1 MALMRPDTISHF
13 VPIPM
18 APDIALCLAILL
30 AAIGLFSLERI
41 PADVIAV
48 GVMIALVLTG
58 ILTPDQA
65 FEGFASDTV
74 ITIFALLIMVAALEH
89 TGVVERAGVAILNYA
104 GEKESVVLPLVMV
117 SVATLGAFIS
127 NTASTAFFIPVVL
140 GFTRKI
146 GASPSKYLMPLSFA
160 SIVTSS
166 VTLISTSTNI
176 VVSEFLTKHQLP
188 EMGMFELAPVGIPIA
203 VVGLLYILWFGVRMI
218 PDRVGRQDQEDVGE
232 RWYQAE
238 LVVRPDS
245 NLIGKRVGETVLGQH
260 SGLSIVHIVR
270 DGRRLSAPSYGKI
283 RLQPGD
289 DLVVEGLRSNVLKVK
304 QIPGVDIRADVRH
317 AGPEP
322 APDAVIIAE
331 GVLMPHSPLIGETL
345 RSAEFKDRY
354 GLQVLGINRA
364 GAPLPEK
371 MSQAPLRLGDV
382 LLLQGTVK
390 NMKELERGNLFSIF
404 GGVHPAHL
412 NLKAAPWAV
421 SIFVLAI
428 IAATFKFVSLPVAF
442 LGGAFLMLATRCISP
457 EQAYRDIDWK
467 VLILIGSLL
476 SLGQALNVTG
486 TGRFLAEQVIALVGS
501 ESPLLLLGCFFVL
514 TVLLTQPM
522 SNQAAAIFILPIAL
536 QTAQQLDLN
545 PRTFAMM
552 VAVAASTSYLT
563 PLEPSSLMVY
573 GPGRYRFLDFVKVG
587 APLTF
592 VIFAIAM
599 VLVPLVW
606 PLSPTQG

>member
-1 MALMRPDTISHF
+1 MTPE
-13 VPIPM
+13 
-18 APDIALCLAILL
+18 IALCLSILI
-30 AAIGLFSLERI
+30 AAIGVFSLERI

-48 GVMIALVLTG
+48 GVMLALVMTG
-58 ILTPDQA
+58 LLKPNQA
-65 FEGFASDTV
+65 FEGFGSDTV

-89 TGVVERAGVAILNYA
+89 TGVVEQAGATILNYA
-104 GEKESVVLPLVMV
+104 GKREDLLLPVIMV
-117 SVATLGAFIS
+117 TAAVLGAFIS
-127 NTASTAFFIPVVL
+127 NTATTAFFIPVVL
-140 GFTRKI
+140 GFTRKL

-166 VTLISTSTNI
+166 VSLVSTSTNI
-176 VVSEFLTKHQLP
+176 VVSEFLTRQKLP
-188 EMGMFELAPVGIPIA
+188 EMGMFELAPVGIPIS
-203 VVGLLYILWFGVRMI
+203 VVGMLYILWFGFRMI
-218 PDRVGRQDQEDVGE
+218 PDRVGQQDQEHVGE
-232 RWYQAE
+232 RTYQAE

-270 DGRRLSAPSYGKI
+270 DGKRVNAPSYREAK
-283 RLQPGD
+283 LHAGD

-304 QIPGVDIRADVRH
+304 QIPGVDIRADTRH
-317 AGPEP
+317 AGPEANP
-322 APDAVIIAE
+322 ETVTIAE
-331 GVLMPHSPLIGETL
+331 GVLMPHSPLIGEKL

-354 GLQVLGINRA
+354 GLHVLGINRA
-364 GAPLPEK
+364 GQPVHPEK

-390 NMKELERGNLFSIF
+390 NMRELERGNLFSIF
-404 GGVHPAHL
+404 GGVDPAHL
-412 NLKAAPWAV
+412 NVKRGPWAV

-428 IAATFKFVSLPVAF
+428 IAATFKFVSLPVAT

-476 SLGQALNVTG
+476 SLGQAMEVTG
-486 TGRFLAEQVIALVGS
+486 TGRFLAEQLISLVGS
-501 ESPLLLLGCFFVL
+501 SSPHVLLGCYFVL

-522 SNQAAAIFILPIAL
+522 SNQAAAIFILPMAL
-536 QTAQQLDLN
+536 QTAQQLGLN

-552 VAVAASTSYLT
+552 VAVAASTSYMT

-573 GPGRYRFLDFVKVG
+573 GPGKYRFLDFVKVG
-587 APLTF
+587 TPLTF

-606 PLSPTQG
+606 PLSPPQG

>member
-1 MALMRPDTISHF
+1 MTPE
-13 VPIPM
+13 
-18 APDIALCLAILL
+18 IAICLAILA
-30 AAIGLFSLERI
+30 AAIGLFAWERI

-48 GVMIALVLTG
+48 AVMLALVVTG
-58 ILTPDQA
+58 ILKPNQA
-65 FEGFASDTV
+65 FDGFASDTV
-74 ITIFALLIMVAALEH
+74 ITILALLIMVAALEH
-89 TGVVERAGVAILNYA
+89 TGVVEQAGQTILNYA
-104 GEKESVVLPLVMV
+104 GERETLMLPVIMV

-176 VVSEFLTKHQLP
+176 VVSEFLAKQNLP

-203 VVGLLYILWFGVRMI
+203 VVGLLYMLWIGVRMI
-218 PDRVGRQDQEDVGE
+218 PDRAGPQIQEDVGE
-232 RWYQAE
+232 RHYRAE

-245 NLIGKRVGETVLGQH
+245 NLIGKRTSETILGKH
-260 SGLSIVHIVR
+260 SGLSIVHIAR
-270 DGRRLSAPSYGKI
+270 GGKRLTAPSYAET

-304 QIPGVDIRADVRH
+304 QIPGVDIRADVH
-317 AGPEP
+317 HTGPGVDPET
-322 APDAVIIAE
+322 VIIAE

-354 GLQVLGINRA
+354 NLQVLGINRG
-364 GAPLPEK
+364 GAPLQEEK
-371 MSQAPLRLGDV
+371 LSRAPLRLGDV

-390 NMKELERGNLFSIF
+390 SMKELERGNLFSIF
-404 GGVHPAHL
+404 GGVHHTHR
-412 NLKAAPWAV
+412 NVRWAAWAV
-421 SIFVLAI
+421 GIFFLAI
-428 IAATFKFVSLPVAF
+428 MAATFKFVSLPVAF
-442 LGGAFLMLATRCISP
+442 LGGAILMMATRCISP
-457 EQAYRDIDWK
+457 EQAYREIDWK

-476 SLGQALNVTG
+476 SLGQAMEVTG
-486 TGRFLAEQVIALVGS
+486 TGKFLAEQLIALLGNN
-501 ESPLLLLGCFFVL
+501 PHLLLGGFFIL

-522 SNQAAAIFILPIAL
+522 SNQAAAIFILPMAF

-563 PLEPSSLMVY
+563 PLEPSSLMTY
-573 GPGRYRFLDFVKVG
+573 GPGKYRFLDFVKVG
-587 APLTF
+587 TPLTF
-592 VIFAIAM
+592 GIFAIAM

-606 PLSPTQG
+606 PLDAHRG

>member
-1 MALMRPDTISHF
+1 MTPE
-13 VPIPM
+13 
-18 APDIALCLAILL
+18 IALCLAILV
-30 AAIGLFSLERI
+30 AAVGLFAWERI
-41 PADVIAV
+41 PADVVAV
-48 GVMIALVLTG
+48 GVMVALVITG
-58 ILTPDQA
+58 ILRPDQA
-65 FEGFASDTV
+65 LEGFSSETV
-74 ITIFALLIMVAALEH
+74 ITILALLIMVAALEH
-89 TGVVERAGVAILNYA
+89 TGVVEQAGQTILNFG
-104 GEKESVVLPLVMV
+104 GERESVMLPLIMV

-176 VVSEFLTKHQLP
+176 VVSEFLTKQNLP
-188 EMGMFELAPVGIPIA
+188 EMGMFELAPVGVPIA
-203 VVGLLYILWFGVRMI
+203 VVGLLYILWFGTRLI
-218 PDRVGRQDQEDVGE
+218 PDRVGKQDLEDVGD
-232 RWYQAE
+232 RRYRAE

-245 NLIGKRVGETVLGQH
+245 NLIGKRPNQTILGKH

-270 DGRRLSAPSYGKI
+270 HGKRLTAPSYGNT

-289 DLVVEGLRSNVLKVK
+289 DLVVEGLRSSVLKVK
-304 QIPGVDIRADVRH
+304 QIPGVDIRADVH
-317 AGPEP
+317 HSGPGVDPET
-322 APDAVIIAE
+322 VIIAE

-390 NMKELERGNLFSIF
+390 SMKELERGNLFSIF
-404 GGVHPAHL
+404 GGVHHADL
-412 NLKAAPWAV
+412 NVRRATWAV
-421 SIFVLAI
+421 AIFVIAI
-428 IAATFKFVSLPVAF
+428 VAATFKFVSLPIAF
-442 LGGAFLMLATRCISP
+442 LAGAFLMLATRCISP
-457 EQAYRDIDWK
+457 EQAYRDMDWK

-476 SLGQALNVTG
+476 SLGQAMEVTG
-486 TGRFLAEQVIALVGS
+486 TGRFLADHLIALVGNS
-501 ESPLLLLGCFFVL
+501 NPLVLLACFFVL
-514 TVLLTQPM
+514 TVVLTQPM

-536 QTAQQLDLN
+536 QTAQQLGLN

-573 GPGRYRFLDFVKVG
+573 GPGKYRFFDFVKVG
-587 APLTF
+587 FPLTF
-592 VIFAIAM
+592 LIFAIAM
-599 VLVPLVW
+599 VLVPVVW
-606 PLSPTQG
+606 PLYPSQG